1 MAHTGHYSHHHRR
14 GFAARTPGHP
24 DAADGRGGPIDWND
38 LLPRQIIG
46 VCGGFVTAIG
56 LAAAVLAG
64 PAGFLSVAGIG
75 AAIAVVGF
83 AADIVAAIR
92 DAATGVTGAGSHEPQ
107 GRARPDP
114 RR

>member
-38 LLPRQIIG
+38 LLPRQIVG

-92 DAATGVTGAGSHEPQ
+92 DAAAGVTGAGSHEPQ